1 MFYSYC
7 ILFFIYSF
15 LGWVMEVTLTLI
27 TDKKFVNRGFLL
39 GPCCPIYGCGCI
51 LLNLLLQNYVNNII
65 VLFILTMF
73 TCSLLEYITSF
84 LMEKIFKLRWWDYSQ
99 MRFNIN
105 GRICLETMTPFSILG
120 VLAIKYATP
129 FFITNINKLS
139 EKTILIIS
147 IILITLFIIDVIIS
161 LIIIFKLKFISKNIK
176 KDSTLDIKNAIKK
189 FIKNDFYVYE
199 RIIESFPN
207 LTKSLKESFETKKE
221 AQNYKMILGYFN
233 SPIILTKNSLFH
245 ISKE

>member
-15 LGWVMEVTLTLI
+15 LGWIMEVTLTLI
-27 TDKKFVNRGFLL
+27 TNKKFVNRGFLL

-51 LLNLLLQNYVNNII
+51 LLNLLLHNYTNNIL

-120 VLAIKYATP
+120 VLAIKFATP

-161 LIIIFKLKFISKNIK
+161 LTIVFKLKFVSKNIK

-189 FIKNDFYVYE
+189 FIKNDIYVYE

-207 LTKSLKESFETKKE
+207 LTKSLKEKALKLKK
-221 AQNYKMILGYFN
+221 K
-233 SPIILTKNSLFH
+233 
-245 ISKE
+245 SKITQ

>member
-15 LGWVMEVTLTLI
+15 LGWIMEVTLTLI

-51 LLNLLLQNYVNNII
+51 LLNLLLHNYTNNIL

-84 LMEKIFKLRWWDYSQ
+84 LMEKIFKLIWWDYSQ
-99 MRFNIN
+99 MKFNIN

-120 VLAIKYATP
+120 VLAIKFATP

-161 LIIIFKLKFISKNIK
+161 LTIVIKLKFVSKNIK

-189 FIKNDFYVYE
+189 FIKNDIYVYE

-207 LTKSLKESFETKKE
+207 LTKSLKEKALKLKK
-221 AQNYKMILGYFN
+221 K
-233 SPIILTKNSLFH
+233 
-245 ISKE
+245 SKITQ

>member
-7 ILFFIYSF
+7 ILFFIFSF

-39 GPCCPIYGCGCI
+39 GPCCPIYGCGCL

-99 MRFNIN
+99 MRFNLN
-105 GRICLETMTPFSILG
+105 GRICLEG
-120 VLAIKYATP
+120 
-129 FFITNINKLS
+129 FFIFGFFSVTAVKNVQPHL
-139 EKTILIIS
+139 THMLIQYDYIPMVIAS
-147 IILITLFIIDVIIS
+147 TVCITLFTSD
-161 LIIIFKLKFISKNIK
+161 LITTFVEATHLAKKLETVSQDLKKFADELELDIHNDITTDDIFKIGRQLKDSHREHLIK
-176 KDSTLDIKNAIKK
+176 KYSHRRLVKAFPDILNK
-189 FIKNDFYVYE
+189 YH
-199 RIIESFPN
+199 
-207 LTKSLKESFETKKE
+207 TKTQK
-221 AQNYKMILGYFN
+221 
-233 SPIILTKNSLFH
+233 
-245 ISKE
+245 

>member
-1 MFYSYC
+1 MLYSYC

-15 LGWVMEVTLTLI
+15 LGWIMEVSLTLI

-51 LLNLLLQNYVNNII
+51 LLNLLLHNYTNNVL

-73 TCSLLEYITSF
+73 TCSLLEYFTSYF
-84 LMEKIFKLRWWDYSQ
+84 MEKIFKLRWWDYSQ

-129 FFITNINKLS
+129 FFLNEINNFSTNTN
-139 EKTILIIS
+139 LIIS
-147 IILITLFIIDVIIS
+147 IILISIFIIDIIMS
-161 LIIIFKLKFISKNIK
+161 LIIVFKLKFVTKNTK
-176 KDSTLDIKNAIKK
+176 KDSTYDIKTAIKK
-189 FIKNDFYVYE
+189 FIKNDIYVYE
-199 RIIESFPN
+199 RIIKAFPN
-207 LTKSLKESFETKKE
+207 LTKSLKEKALK
-221 AQNYKMILGYFN
+221 L
-233 SPIILTKNSLFH
+233 KNKPK
-245 ISKE
+245 INK

>member
-15 LGWVMEVTLTLI
+15 LGWIMEVTLTLI

-51 LLNLLLQNYVNNII
+51 LLNLLLHNYTNNIL

-73 TCSLLEYITSF
+73 TCSSLEYITSF
-84 LMEKIFKLRWWDYSQ
+84 LMEKIFKPRWWDYSQ
-99 MRFNIN
+99 MKFNIN

-161 LIIIFKLKFISKNIK
+161 LTIVFKLKFVSKNIK

-189 FIKNDFYVYE
+189 FIKNDIYVYE

-207 LTKSLKESFETKKE
+207 LTKSLKEKALKLKK
-221 AQNYKMILGYFN
+221 K
-233 SPIILTKNSLFH
+233 
-245 ISKE
+245 SKITQ

>member
-15 LGWVMEVTLTLI
+15 LGWIMEVTLTLI

-51 LLNLLLQNYVNNII
+51 LLNLLLHNYTNNIL

-99 MRFNIN
+99 MKFNIN

-120 VLAIKYATP
+120 VLAIKFATP

-161 LIIIFKLKFISKNIK
+161 LTIVFKLKFVSKNIK

-189 FIKNDFYVYE
+189 FIKNDIYVYE

-207 LTKSLKESFETKKE
+207 LTKSLKEKALKLKKKSKIRLFEK
-221 AQNYKMILGYFN
+221 
-233 SPIILTKNSLFH
+233 
-245 ISKE
+245 

>member
-15 LGWVMEVTLTLI
+15 LGWIMEISLTLI

-51 LLNLLLQNYVNNII
+51 LLNLLLHNYTNNVL

-105 GRICLETMTPFSILG
+105 GRICLETMAPFSILG

-139 EKTILIIS
+139 EKAILIIS
-147 IILITLFIIDVIIS
+147 IILTTLFIIDVIIY
-161 LIIIFKLKFISKNIK
+161 LIIVFKLKFVTKNTK
-176 KDSTLDIKNAIKK
+176 KDSTYDIKKAIKK
-189 FIKNDFYVYE
+189 FIKNDKYVYE
-199 RIIESFPN
+199 RIIKAFPN
-207 LTKSLKESFETKKE
+207 LTKSLKEKALK
-221 AQNYKMILGYFN
+221 L
-233 SPIILTKNSLFH
+233 KNKPK
-245 ISKE
+245 INK

>member
-7 ILFFIYSF
+7 ILFFIFSF

-51 LLNLLLQNYVNNII
+51 LLNLLLHNYTNNIL

-99 MRFNIN
+99 MKFNIN

-120 VLAIKYATP
+120 VLAIKFATP

-161 LIIIFKLKFISKNIK
+161 LTIVFKLKFVSKNIK

-189 FIKNDFYVYE
+189 FIKNDIYVYE

-207 LTKSLKESFETKKE
+207 LTKSLKEKALKLKK
-221 AQNYKMILGYFN
+221 K
-233 SPIILTKNSLFH
+233 
-245 ISKE
+245 SKITQ

>member
-15 LGWVMEVTLTLI
+15 LGWIMEVTLTLI

-39 GPCCPIYGCGCI
+39 GPCCPLYGCGCI
-51 LLNLLLQNYVNNII
+51 LLNLLLHNYTNNIL

-99 MRFNIN
+99 MKFNIN

-161 LIIIFKLKFISKNIK
+161 LTIVFKLKFVSKNIK

-189 FIKNDFYVYE
+189 FIKNDIYVYE

-207 LTKSLKESFETKKE
+207 LTKSLKEKALKLKK
-221 AQNYKMILGYFN
+221 K
-233 SPIILTKNSLFH
+233 
-245 ISKE
+245 SKITQ

>member
-15 LGWVMEVTLTLI
+15 LGWFMEVTLTLI

-51 LLNLLLQNYVNNII
+51 LLNLLLHNYTNNIL

-73 TCSLLEYITSF
+73 ICSLLEYFTSF

-99 MRFNIN
+99 MKFNIN
-105 GRICLETMTPFSILG
+105 GRICLETMTPFSFLG
-120 VLAIKYATP
+120 VLAIKFATP

-161 LIIIFKLKFISKNIK
+161 LTIVFKLKFVSKNIK
-176 KDSTLDIKNAIKK
+176 KDSTLDIKNAITK
-189 FIKNDFYVYE
+189 FIKNDIYVYE

-207 LTKSLKESFETKKE
+207 LTKSLKEKALKLKKKPKITK
-221 AQNYKMILGYFN
+221 
-233 SPIILTKNSLFH
+233 
-245 ISKE
+245 

>member
-15 LGWVMEVTLTLI
+15 LGWIMEVTLTLI

-39 GPCCPIYGCGCI
+39 GPCCTIYGCGCI
-51 LLNLLLQNYVNNII
+51 LLNLLLHNYTNNIL

-73 TCSLLEYITSF
+73 TCSSLEYITSF

-99 MRFNIN
+99 MKFNIN

-161 LIIIFKLKFISKNIK
+161 LTIVFKLKFVSKNIK

-189 FIKNDFYVYE
+189 FIKNDIYVYE

-207 LTKSLKESFETKKE
+207 LTKSLKEKALKLKK
-221 AQNYKMILGYFN
+221 K
-233 SPIILTKNSLFH
+233 
-245 ISKE
+245 SKITQ

>member
-1 MFYSYC
+1 MNIKMYFL
-7 ILFFIYSF
+7 LFIIYSF
-15 LGWVMEVTLTLI
+15 IGWSIEVIGVLVR
-27 TDKKFVNRGFLL
+27 DKRFVNRGFLI
-39 GPCCPIYGCGCI
+39 GPYCPIYGFGGI
-51 LLNLLLQNYVNNII
+51 SI
-65 VLFILTMF
+65 VFFLTKFMNDPIALFVMAIF
-73 TCSLLEYITSF
+73 ICSVLEYSTSF
-84 LMEKIFKLRWWDYSQ
+84 IMEKIFKTRWWDYSDKK
-99 MRFNIN
+99 FNIN

-161 LIIIFKLKFISKNIK
+161 LIIVFKLKFVSKNIK

-207 LTKSLKESFETKKE
+207 LTKSLKEKALKLKKKPKITK
-221 AQNYKMILGYFN
+221 
-233 SPIILTKNSLFH
+233 
-245 ISKE
+245 

>member
-7 ILFFIYSF
+7 ILFFIFSF

-39 GPCCPIYGCGCI
+39 GPCCPIYGCGCL

-105 GRICLETMTPFSILG
+105 GRITLTFTVFWGLLALCLIRFINPYIETG
-120 VLAIKYATP
+120 
-129 FFITNINKLS
+129 INKLPKRWFNILTIGFTIFLLLDLLITALGLKVFYTRLIKEHNLEVKDS
-139 EKTILIIS
+139 QILMVSDEVMDNKIIKAFSKTIFSELNLATS
-147 IILITLFIIDVIIS
+147 NNS
-161 LIIIFKLKFISKNIK
+161 LIKSSNLYDLS
-176 KDSTLDIKNAIKK
+176 NAIE
-189 FIKNDFYVYE
+189 I
-199 RIIESFPN
+199 
-207 LTKSLKESFETKKE
+207 
-221 AQNYKMILGYFN
+221 
-233 SPIILTKNSLFH
+233 
-245 ISKE
+245 

>member
-15 LGWVMEVTLTLI
+15 LGWIMEVTLTLI

-51 LLNLLLQNYVNNII
+51 LLNLLLHNYTNNIL

-99 MRFNIN
+99 MKFNIN

-161 LIIIFKLKFISKNIK
+161 LTIVFKLKFVSKNIK
-176 KDSTLDIKNAIKK
+176 KDSTLDIKNTIKK
-189 FIKNDFYVYE
+189 FIKNDIYVYE

-207 LTKSLKESFETKKE
+207 LTKSLKEKALKLKK
-221 AQNYKMILGYFN
+221 K
-233 SPIILTKNSLFH
+233 
-245 ISKE
+245 SKITQ

>member
-51 LLNLLLQNYVNNII
+51 LLNLLLHNYTNNIL

-84 LMEKIFKLRWWDYSQ
+84 LIEKIFKLRWWDYSQ
-99 MRFNIN
+99 MKFNIN

-161 LIIIFKLKFISKNIK
+161 LTIVFKLKFVSKNIK

-189 FIKNDFYVYE
+189 FIKNDIYVYE

-207 LTKSLKESFETKKE
+207 LTKSLKEKALKLKK
-221 AQNYKMILGYFN
+221 K
-233 SPIILTKNSLFH
+233 
-245 ISKE
+245 SKITQ

>member
-15 LGWVMEVTLTLI
+15 LGWIMEVSLTLI

-51 LLNLLLQNYVNNII
+51 LLNLLLHNYTNNVL

-73 TCSLLEYITSF
+73 TCSLLEYFTSYF
-84 LMEKIFKLRWWDYSQ
+84 MEKIFKLRWWDYSQ

-129 FFITNINKLS
+129 FFLNEINNFSTNTN
-139 EKTILIIS
+139 LIIS
-147 IILITLFIIDVIIS
+147 IILISIFIIDIIMS
-161 LIIIFKLKFISKNIK
+161 LIIVFKLKFVTKNTK
-176 KDSTLDIKNAIKK
+176 KDSTYDIKTAIKK
-189 FIKNDFYVYE
+189 FIKNDKYVYE
-199 RIIESFPN
+199 RIIKAFPN
-207 LTKSLKESFETKKE
+207 LTKNLKEKALK
-221 AQNYKMILGYFN
+221 L
-233 SPIILTKNSLFH
+233 KNKPK
-245 ISKE
+245 INK

>member
-15 LGWVMEVTLTLI
+15 LGWIMEVTLTLI

-51 LLNLLLQNYVNNII
+51 LLNLLLHNYTNNIL

-73 TCSLLEYITSF
+73 TCSSLEYITSF

-99 MRFNIN
+99 MKFNIN

-161 LIIIFKLKFISKNIK
+161 LTIVFKLKFVSKNIK

-189 FIKNDFYVYE
+189 FIKNDIYVYE

-207 LTKSLKESFETKKE
+207 LTKSLKEEALKLKK
-221 AQNYKMILGYFN
+221 K
-233 SPIILTKNSLFH
+233 
-245 ISKE
+245 SKITQ

>member
-15 LGWVMEVTLTLI
+15 LGWVMEVSLTLI

-51 LLNLLLQNYVNNII
+51 LLNLLLHNYTNNIL

-99 MRFNIN
+99 MKFNIN

-120 VLAIKYATP
+120 VLAIKFATP

-147 IILITLFIIDVIIS
+147 IILITFFIIDVIIS
-161 LIIIFKLKFISKNIK
+161 LTIVFKLKFVSKNIK

-189 FIKNDFYVYE
+189 FIKNDIYVYE

-207 LTKSLKESFETKKE
+207 LTKSLKEKALKLKK
-221 AQNYKMILGYFN
+221 K
-233 SPIILTKNSLFH
+233 
-245 ISKE
+245 SKITQ

>member
-15 LGWVMEVTLTLI
+15 LGWIMEVTLTLI

-51 LLNLLLQNYVNNII
+51 LLNLLLHNYTNNIL

-99 MRFNIN
+99 MKFNIN

-120 VLAIKYATP
+120 VLAIKFATP

-161 LIIIFKLKFISKNIK
+161 LTIVFKLKFVSKNIK

-189 FIKNDFYVYE
+189 FIKNDIYVYE

-207 LTKSLKESFETKKE
+207 LTKSLKKK
-221 AQNYKMILGYFN
+221 ALKL
-233 SPIILTKNSLFH
+233 KKK
-245 ISKE
+245 SKITQ

>member
-15 LGWVMEVTLTLI
+15 LGWIMEVTLTLI

-51 LLNLLLQNYVNNII
+51 LLNLLLHNYTNNIL

-99 MRFNIN
+99 MKFNIN

-120 VLAIKYATP
+120 VLAIKFATP

-161 LIIIFKLKFISKNIK
+161 LTIVFKLRFVSKNIK

-189 FIKNDFYVYE
+189 FIKNDIYVYE

-207 LTKSLKESFETKKE
+207 LTKSLKEKALKLKK
-221 AQNYKMILGYFN
+221 K
-233 SPIILTKNSLFH
+233 
-245 ISKE
+245 SKITQ

>member
-15 LGWVMEVTLTLI
+15 LGWIMEVTLTLI
-27 TDKKFVNRGFLL
+27 TDKKFVTRGFLL

-51 LLNLLLQNYVNNII
+51 LLNLLLHNYTNNIL

-99 MRFNIN
+99 MKFNIN

-120 VLAIKYATP
+120 VLAIKFATP

-161 LIIIFKLKFISKNIK
+161 LTIVFKLKFVSKNIK

-189 FIKNDFYVYE
+189 FIKNDIYFYE

-207 LTKSLKESFETKKE
+207 LTKSLKEKALKLKK
-221 AQNYKMILGYFN
+221 K
-233 SPIILTKNSLFH
+233 
-245 ISKE
+245 SKITQ

>member
-15 LGWVMEVTLTLI
+15 LGWIMEVSLTLI

-51 LLNLLLQNYVNNII
+51 LLNLLLHNYTNNVL

-105 GRICLETMTPFSILG
+105 GRICLETMAPFSILG

-139 EKTILIIS
+139 EKAILIIS
-147 IILITLFIIDVIIS
+147 IILTTLFIIDVIIS
-161 LIIIFKLKFISKNIK
+161 LIIVFKLKFVSKNIK

-207 LTKSLKESFETKKE
+207 LTKSLKEKALKLKKKPKITK
-221 AQNYKMILGYFN
+221 
-233 SPIILTKNSLFH
+233 
-245 ISKE
+245 

>member
-15 LGWVMEVTLTLI
+15 LGWIMEVTLTLI

-51 LLNLLLQNYVNNII
+51 LLNLLLHNYTNNIL

-73 TCSLLEYITSF
+73 TCSSLEYITSF

-99 MRFNIN
+99 MKFNIN

-120 VLAIKYATP
+120 VLAIKFATP

-161 LIIIFKLKFISKNIK
+161 LTIVFKLKFVSKNIK

-189 FIKNDFYVYE
+189 FIKNDIYVYE

-207 LTKSLKESFETKKE
+207 LTKSLKEKALKLKK
-221 AQNYKMILGYFN
+221 K
-233 SPIILTKNSLFH
+233 
-245 ISKE
+245 SKITQ

>member
-51 LLNLLLQNYVNNII
+51 LLNLLLHNYTNNIL

-99 MRFNIN
+99 MKFNIN

-120 VLAIKYATP
+120 VLAIKFATP

-147 IILITLFIIDVIIS
+147 IILITLFIIVSSFAQAIS
-161 LIIIFKLKFISKNIK
+161 TNGQ
-176 KDSTLDIKNAIKK
+176 DS
-189 FIKNDFYVYE
+189 
-199 RIIESFPN
+199 P
-207 LTKSLKESFETKKE
+207 ET
-221 AQNYKMILGYFN
+221 ITSVF
-233 SPIILTKNSLFH
+233 SPIICLIKFAINSTYR
-245 ISKE
+245 

>member
-15 LGWVMEVTLTLI
+15 LGWIMEVTLTLI

-51 LLNLLLQNYVNNII
+51 LLNLLLYNYTNNIL

-73 TCSLLEYITSF
+73 TCSFLEYITSF

-99 MRFNIN
+99 MKFNIN

-120 VLAIKYATP
+120 VLAIKFATP

-161 LIIIFKLKFISKNIK
+161 LTIVFKLKFVSKNIK

-189 FIKNDFYVYE
+189 FIKNDIYVYE

-207 LTKSLKESFETKKE
+207 LTKSLKEKALKLKK
-221 AQNYKMILGYFN
+221 K
-233 SPIILTKNSLFH
+233 
-245 ISKE
+245 SKITQ